1 MPWALSANI
10 RENVIIGS
18 IPDPQKKNNKVNF
31 NFFIA
36 RRYLFSKKSH
46 HAINII
52 SGISAC
58 GVAVATMAMVCILS
72 VFNGFQEFVA
82 DLFTSFDPEL
92 EIVSVKGASFPANH
106 KAIQALRHNDRVA
119 VLSECVEG
127 KALVVQGGQQV
138 VVTVRGV
145 EDNFLSQVSGDELF
159 FGTGQLILEDDKH
172 DYGILGIG
180 LAVRMGLQA
189 EFDKPLTI
197 YAPKKGERV
206 NPQNPLSS
214 FNACELYSPGVVFQ
228 VKQGKYDNNF
238 IITSIRY
245 ARELLDRK
253 GEVTSL
259 HLRLKGG
266 ENLSRAKSE
275 IEGIMGPEFSVR
287 DRYEQQEEV
296 FHIMNVEKF
305 IAYVFLSFILLVSCF
320 NIVGS
325 LSMLMIDKKKDVET
339 LRNLGAS
346 NRQICTIFML
356 EGRMISI
363 FGAII
368 GIFVGVCLCLLQQEL
383 GLITMG
389 DAEGSFIRESYPVS
403 VHLLDLAVVFFT
415 VIIVGWISV
424 WYPVR
429 YLSKS
434 LLR

>member
-1 MPWALSANI
+1 MNY
-10 RENVIIGS
+10 E
-18 IPDPQKKNNKVNF
+18 
-31 NFFIA
+31 FFIA

-52 SGISAC
+52 SAISAC
-58 GVAVATMAMVCILS
+58 GVAVATMALVCILS

-82 DLFTSFDPEL
+82 DLFTAFDPEI
-92 EIVSVKGASFPANH
+92 EITTVEGTAFPSTDQS
-106 KAIQALRHNDRVA
+106 IQALRRYDKVK
-119 VLSECVEG
+119 VFSQCVEG

-145 EDNFLSQVSGDELF
+145 EDNFLEQVSGQELF
-159 FGTGQLILEDDKH
+159 FGTGRLMLEEGGK
-172 DYGILGIG
+172 DYGILGIQ

-189 EFDKPLTI
+189 DFDKPLTI

-214 FNACELYSPGVVFQ
+214 FNAHELYSPGVVFQ
-228 VKQGKYDNNF
+228 VKQGKYDSNY
-238 IITSIRY
+238 ILTSLSF
-245 ARELLDRK
+245 ARQLLDRE
-253 GEVTSL
+253 GETTSI
-259 HLRLKGG
+259 HLRLKDGTSV
-266 ENLSRAKSE
+266 SRAKSE
-275 IEGIMGPEFSVR
+275 IQELLGPRFQVR
-287 DRYEQQEEV
+287 DRYQQQEEV

-305 IAYVFLSFILLVSCF
+305 IAYIFLTFILLVACF

-339 LRNLGAS
+339 LRNLGAT
-346 NRQICTIFML
+346 NQQICQIFML
-356 EGRMISI
+356 EGRMISAL
-363 FGAII
+363 GAVI
-368 GIFVGVCLCLLQQEL
+368 GIVIGVTLCLLQQEF

-403 VHLLDLAVVFFT
+403 VHLQDLAIVFIT
-415 VIIVGWISV
+415 VLIVGWLAV

-429 YLSKS
+429 HFSKS

>member
-1 MPWALSANI
+1 M
-10 RENVIIGS
+10 
-18 IPDPQKKNNKVNF
+18 NF

-52 SGISAC
+52 SAISAC
-58 GVAVATMAMVCILS
+58 GVAVATLAMVCILS

-82 DLFTSFDPEL
+82 DLFTAFDPEL
-92 EIVSVKGASFPANH
+92 EITTAEGSSFSSSLKSLKDLRQCEGVK
-106 KAIQALRHNDRVA
+106 LV
-119 VLSECVEG
+119 SECVEG
-127 KALVVQGGQQV
+127 KALIVQGGQQV

-145 EDNFLSQVSGDELF
+145 EDNFLEQVSGDELF
-159 FGTGQLILEDDKH
+159 FGTGQLVLEDDKH

-189 EFDKPLTI
+189 EFEKPVTI

-214 FNACELYSPGVVFQ
+214 FNARELYSPGVVFQ
-228 VKQGKYDNNF
+228 VKQSKYDNNYVL
-238 IITSIRY
+238 TSISF
-245 ARELLDRK
+245 ARQLLDRK

-259 HLRLKGG
+259 HIRLQEGASVSRVKGRIKDI
-266 ENLSRAKSE
+266 L
-275 IEGIMGPEFSVR
+275 GPKFKVR

-305 IAYVFLSFILLVSCF
+305 IAYVFLTFILLVSCF

-339 LRNLGAS
+339 LRNLGA
-346 NRQICTIFML
+346 NNQQICKVFML
-356 EGRMISI
+356 EGRMISAL
-363 FGAII
+363 GALI
-368 GIFVGVCLCLLQQEL
+368 GIALGVGLCMLQQEF
-383 GLITMG
+383 GFITMG

-403 VHLLDLAVVFFT
+403 VHAWDLVVVFVT
-415 VIIVGWISV
+415 VLVVGWVAV

-434 LLR
+434 LLK

>member
-1 MPWALSANI
+1 MNY
-10 RENVIIGS
+10 E
-18 IPDPQKKNNKVNF
+18 
-31 NFFIA
+31 FFIA

-58 GVAVATMAMVCILS
+58 GVATATVALVCILS

-82 DLFTSFDPEL
+82 DLFTAFDPEL
-92 EIVSVKGASFPANH
+92 EITTVQGSSFSSKSKAVSDLRRNEKVK
-106 KAIQALRHNDRVA
+106 

-127 KALVVQGGQQV
+127 KALVVQGDQQI

-145 EDNFLSQVSGDELF
+145 EDNFLEQVSGEELF
-159 FGTGQLILEDDKH
+159 FGTGELKLKEDEKDF
-172 DYGILGIG
+172 GILGIQ
-180 LAVRMGLQA
+180 LAVKMGLQA
-189 EFDKPLTI
+189 DFDKPLTI

-228 VKQGKYDNNF
+228 VKQSKYDNNY
-238 IITSIRY
+238 ILTSLSF

-253 GEVTSL
+253 GEITAL
-259 HLRLKGG
+259 HLRLKDGV
-266 ENLSRAKSE
+266 NISRAKSE
-275 IEGIMGPEFSVR
+275 IEQIMGPGFRVR

-305 IAYVFLSFILLVSCF
+305 IAYIFLTFILLVACF
-320 NIVGS
+320 NIIGS

-339 LRNLGAS
+339 LRNLGAD
-346 NRQICTIFML
+346 NQQICRIFML
-356 EGRMISI
+356 EGRMISL

-368 GIFVGVCLCLLQQEL
+368 GIIIGVALCLIQQEF

-403 VHLLDLAVVFFT
+403 IHLWDLLVVFLT
-415 VIIVGWISV
+415 VLVVGWLAV

-429 YLSKS
+429 YLSRS
-434 LLR
+434 FLN

>member
-1 MPWALSANI
+1 M
-10 RENVIIGS
+10 
-18 IPDPQKKNNKVNF
+18 NF

-58 GVAVATMAMVCILS
+58 GVATATMALVCILS

-82 DLFTSFDPEL
+82 DLFTAFDPEL
-92 EIVSVKGASFPANH
+92 EITTTQGSAFSQTD
-106 KAIQALRHNDRVA
+106 KAIQTLRHNKDIKVF
-119 VLSECVEG
+119 SECVEG

-145 EDNFLSQVSGDELF
+145 EDNFLQQVSGEELF
-159 FGTGQLILEDDKH
+159 FGTGQLVLEDGVN
-172 DYGILGIG
+172 DYGILGIQ
-180 LAVRMGLQA
+180 LAAKMGLQA

-214 FNACELYSPGVVFQ
+214 FNACELHSPGVVFQ
-228 VKQGKYDNNF
+228 VKQSKYDGNY
-238 IITSIRY
+238 ILTSLRF
-245 ARELLDRK
+245 ARELLDRD
-253 GEVTSL
+253 GEVTAI
-259 HLRLKGG
+259 HLKLKDGV
-266 ENLSRAKSE
+266 NLNKAKSE
-275 IEGIMGPEFSVR
+275 IQETLGNRFSVR
-287 DRYEQQEEV
+287 DRYQQQEEV

-305 IAYVFLSFILLVSCF
+305 IAYVFLTFILLVACF
-320 NIVGS
+320 NIIGS
-325 LSMLMIDKKKDVET
+325 LSMLMIDKKKDVDT

-346 NRQICTIFML
+346 NQQICKIFML
-356 EGRMISI
+356 EGRMISA
-363 FGAII
+363 FGAILGIIVGI
-368 GIFVGVCLCLLQQEL
+368 GLCLIQQEF

-403 VHLLDLAVVFFT
+403 IHVDDLVIVFFT
-415 VIIVGWISV
+415 VLIVGWLAV

-429 YLSKS
+429 YLSRN
-434 LLR
+434 LLN